1 MAKKTNLLQ
10 DTQRSLQVVSDEEY
24 QLEAQVPA
32 IVQAWGL
39 LVGIPSSERELLQ
52 GTYGGLGL
60 RVARLLETCGV
71 TEISEEALESVSK
84 RWAKAVNPWVAVG
97 ARIAALHDSFREAPE
112 DVPTAAERLW
122 AVLEYRA
129 SAITGVEFKDVL
141 K

>member
-10 DTQRSLQVVSDEEY
+10 DVQRSLEVVSDDEY
-24 QLEAQVPA
+24 TLEHQVPA

-39 LVGIPSSERELLQ
+39 LVGTPAKERELLQ
-52 GTYGGLGL
+52 GMYGGLGL

-71 TEISEEALESVSK
+71 TEVSEEATDSVSK

-97 ARIAALHDSFREAPE
+97 ARVAALHDAFREAPE
-112 DVPTAAERLW
+112 DIPTAAERLW

-129 SAITGVEFKDVL
+129 SSITGIEFKDVL